1 VTSASTTTGTER
13 PSVSEAQL
21 RGLIERFKQ
30 EPHGARL
37 LVVAADPVWDGPE
50 VLETD
55 RGPVRVVCGGSVLGV
70 RVALVDHPDETLVV
84 LTRVPMHELG
94 VEVAARAWRGRVE
107 QPSPWNAVLTLFRAT
122 EIDPQL
128 RAQRWMIE
136 LLVSRAP
143 IRGYPQPVGGVLT
156 LENAWETLYRTL
168 LGIPTVEPTT
178 VDLIRWVSSERA
190 TATLVLLSPEARREL
205 DARLARQAGPAAPV
219 LTALAERGAD
229 ADAVAL
235 GLVVDALWPAPDRV
249 AKALLEA
256 QYLDSHELTDAAAEA
271 WARAAVEIATAT
283 ADRDESELRLLLH
296 RAEELLASVKGTPF
310 AASDLL
316 PSGLARWVGGLG
328 QALTEALD
336 AASATAAG
344 TVSGA
349 RGSGADGRVEAALTR
364 AEAALDGVRQH
375 RQATRDRVELGHA
388 AVRLLRRPRLDG
400 DAPGDLTEQTWR
412 YLDDGAWVDA
422 ARERL
427 AAGDTDPTLAE
438 VSRRLGEWIDS
449 ERRARDRRFAKVVA
463 QQATSRPPSPSLA
476 HQRPLRIE
484 QVLDAVVAP
493 IARQTPVLLLVLDGL
508 SHAAAVPLLEDLD
521 ALGWR
526 THGPDGRRVSPA
538 LATLPSVTNVSRSS
552 LLTGRL
558 QAGGQDVERDGFAS
572 HPGLVD
578 ACAGGPGPELF
589 HKKALRT
596 DDGHVAPRVR
606 AALEDGGRR
615 VVGVVFNGVDDFLG
629 DLDQLRVTEG
639 IEGLPPLRE
648 LLDAALQGD
657 RAIVLTSDHGH
668 VLGTSRYV
676 PGSGGERYRLI
687 DERPPQ
693 DGEVEV
699 SGDRVLAG
707 EGHIIAAADGEIRY
721 YAAAKRGH
729 HGGATPAEM
738 LCPLHVLLPASK
750 SLEGWRAT
758 PVSSPAWWDPV
769 ASAAVAGVG
778 EGGAGAGV
786 GAGVGGV
793 GVGVGEPAVRSPA
806 PELAAPPDS
815 PQPGLF
821 DEPAPPS
828 VAGEDWVAD
837 LLASPRLAAQ
847 RKLAGRTAADDKTLA
862 TVLRIMVAAG
872 GTAPGRVLEVA
883 LDTSPMRL
891 RGTLNGVR
899 SLLDV
904 EGYPVLRVEA
914 DGTAHLDVRRLAE
927 QFQIELPGASG
938 GRS

>member
-1 VTSASTTTGTER
+1 VTSATTTGTER

-21 RGLIERFKQ
+21 RGLIERFQQ
-30 EPHGARL
+30 EPYGARL
-37 LVVAADPVWDGPE
+37 LVVAAGPVWDGPE

-55 RGPVRVVCGGSVLGV
+55 RGPVRVVCGRSVLGV

-84 LTRVPMHELG
+84 LTRLPMHELG

-107 QPSPWNAVLTLFRAT
+107 QPSPWNAVLTLFRAA

-143 IRGYPQPVGGVLT
+143 VRGYPPVGGVLT
-156 LENAWETLYRTL
+156 LESAWETLYRSL
-168 LGIPTVEPTT
+168 LGIQTVEPTT
-178 VDLIRWVSSERA
+178 ADLIRWVSSERA
-190 TATLVLLSPEARREL
+190 GAALALLSEDARREL
-205 DARLARQAGPAAPV
+205 DARLARQAGAAAPV
-219 LTALAERGAD
+219 LTALADRGGD

-235 GLVVDALWPAPDRV
+235 GLVVDALWPSPDRV

-256 QYLDSHELTDAAAEA
+256 QYLDSQELTDEAAAA

-283 ADRDESELRLLLH
+283 ADRDESDLWLLLH
-296 RAEELLASVKGTPF
+296 RAEDLLVSVKGTPF

-316 PSGLARWVGGLG
+316 PSGMRRRVGELG
-328 QALTEALD
+328 QALSDALD
-336 AASATAAG
+336 G
-344 TVSGA
+344 EG
-349 RGSGADGRVEAALTR
+349 EAALTR
-364 AEAALDGVRQH
+364 AAAALDAIEQH
-375 RQATRDRVELGHA
+375 RRATRDRVELGRA
-388 AVRLLRRPRLDG
+388 AVRLLRRTAGGPAG
-400 DAPGDLTEQTWR
+400 SGDLTEQTWR
-412 YLDDGAWVDA
+412 YLDDWAWVDA

-427 AAGDTDPTLAE
+427 AVGDTDPTLAE
-438 VSRRLGEWIDS
+438 VSRRLGERVDA
-449 ERRARDRRFAKVVA
+449 ERQARDRSFAGLVA
-463 QQATSRPPSPSLA
+463 KQATSRAPSPSLA
-476 HQRPLRIE
+476 HRRPLRIE

-521 ALGWR
+521 SLDWR
-526 THGPDGRRVSPA
+526 THGPDGRRLPPA

-558 QAGGQDVERDGFAS
+558 QAGGQDVERDGFAA

-578 ACAGGPGPELF
+578 ACAGGSGPELF

-596 DDGHVAPRVR
+596 DDGHVAPTVR
-606 AALEDGGRR
+606 AALEDASWR

-639 IEGLPPLRE
+639 IAGLPPLRE

-687 DERPPQ
+687 DDRPPS

-699 SGDRVLAG
+699 SGERVLAG
-707 EGHIIAAADGEIRY
+707 EGRIIAAADGAIRY

-750 SLEGWRAT
+750 SLEGWRAA
-758 PVSSPAWWDPV
+758 PVSPPAWWDPV
-769 ASAAVAGVG
+769 AAAAVARIG
-778 EGGAGAGV
+778 EGAAGL
-786 GAGVGGV
+786 GVGGV
-793 GVGVGEPAVRSPA
+793 GAGGGDGASGAGEVVVRSPA

-828 VAGEDWVAD
+828 GAGEDWVAE

-847 RKLAGRTAADDKTLA
+847 RKLAGRTAADDQTVA
-862 TVLRIMVAAG
+862 TVLRVLVGAG
-872 GTAPGRVLEVA
+872 GTAPGRMLEVA
-883 LDTSPMRL
+883 LNTSPMRL

-927 QFQIELPGASG
+927 QFQIDLPRPGG
-938 GRS
+938 GR

>member
-1 VTSASTTTGTER
+1 VTTATTTTGTER

-21 RGLIERFKQ
+21 RGLIERFQQ

-50 VLETD
+50 VLDTD
-55 RGPVRVVCGGSVLGV
+55 RGPVRVVCGRSVLGV
-70 RVALVDHPDETLVV
+70 RVAMVDHPDETLAV
-84 LTRVPMHELG
+84 LTRLPMHELG
-94 VEVAARAWRGRVE
+94 VEVAARSWRGRVE

-190 TATLVLLSPEARREL
+190 GPALALLSAEARREL
-205 DARLARQAGPAAPV
+205 DARLARQAGAAAPV
-219 LTALAERGAD
+219 LTALADRAGD
-229 ADAVAL
+229 ADVVAL
-235 GLVVDALWPAPDRV
+235 GLVVDALWPSPDRV
-249 AKALLEA
+249 AKALLETR
-256 QYLDSHELTDAAAEA
+256 YLDSQALTDAAADA
-271 WARAAVEIATAT
+271 WARAAVEIAATT

-296 RAEELLASVKGTPF
+296 RAEELLASVRGTPY
-310 AASDLL
+310 AVSNLL
-316 PSGLARWVGGLG
+316 PSGLDRCVRELG
-328 QALTEALD
+328 QALTD
-336 AASATAAG
+336 
-344 TVSGA
+344 
-349 RGSGADGRVEAALTR
+349 
-364 AEAALDGVRQH
+364 ALDGDTEEPLARAGAALEALRRH
-375 RQATRDRVELGHA
+375 RRATRERVELGRA
-388 AVRLLRRPRLDG
+388 AIRLLRRSAVASTG
-400 DAPGDLTEQTWR
+400 AADLTELTWR

-427 AAGDTDPTLAE
+427 AAGDTDPMLAE
-438 VSRRLGEWIDS
+438 VSRRLGERVDA
-449 ERRARDRRFAKVVA
+449 ERQGRDRRFASVVTH
-463 QQATSRPPSPSLA
+463 QATSKPPAPSLA
-476 HQRPLRIE
+476 HRRPLRIE
-484 QVLDAVVAP
+484 QVLDAVVTP

-508 SHAAAVPLLEDLD
+508 SHAAAVPLLEDLYT
-521 ALGWR
+521 LGWR
-526 THGPDGRRVSPA
+526 THGPEDRRLPPA

-558 QAGGQDVERDGFAS
+558 QPGGQDVERDGFAS
-572 HPGLVD
+572 HAGLVD
-578 ACAGGPGPELF
+578 ACANGTGPQLF

-596 DDGHVAPRVR
+596 DDGHVAPTVR
-606 AALEDGGRR
+606 EALEDGSRR

-629 DLDQLRVTEG
+629 DLDQLRLTEG
-639 IEGLPPLRE
+639 IDGLPPLRE

-668 VLGTSRYV
+668 VLGASRYV
-676 PGSGGERYRLI
+676 QGSGGERYRLV
-687 DERPPQ
+687 DGRPPQ
-693 DGEVEV
+693 DGEVEL

-707 EGHIIAAADGEIRY
+707 EGHIVAAADGEIRY

-750 SLEGWRAT
+750 ELEGWR
-758 PVSSPAWWDPV
+758 PVPVAAPAWWDPV
-769 ASAAVAGVG
+769 AAAVAAGVG
-778 EGGAGAGV
+778 EGVPEGA
-786 GAGVGGV
+786 
-793 GVGVGEPAVRSPA
+793 PRSPA

-821 DEPAPPS
+821 DEPSP
-828 VAGEDWVAD
+828 VAVGRHGAEDWIRA
-837 LLASPRLAAQ
+837 LLASPRLDAQ
-847 RKLAGRTAADDKTLA
+847 RRLAGRTAADNDTLA
-862 TVLRIMVAAG
+862 TVLRVLVAAG

-883 LDTSPMRL
+883 LDASPMRL

-904 EGYPVLRVEA
+904 EGYAVLRVET

-927 QFQIELPGASG
+927 QFEIEIPGAG
-938 GRS
+938 GRA